1 MKSIRELLAAAPERL
16 VGKDTDLAE
25 LCREEGGRLGAETLP
40 REHSHMPR
48 YRVLC
53 THACV
58 CTDHRHTHTHAFL
71 PSHVVEQVPS
81 HVQERVNRP

>member
-25 LCREEGGRLGAETLP
+25 LCSEEGGRLGAETLP

-53 THACV
+53 AHACV
-58 CTDHRHTHTHAFL
+58 CKITGILIHM
-71 PSHVVEQVPS
+71 PSYPAML
-81 HVQERVNRP
+81 